1 MNAPERVYL
10 KANLKGDMW
19 WLDNEGTEYI
29 RADLYDAAKARI
41 AELEQALSRSNQ
53 AECSALEARIQV
65 LEAAVRRQVE
75 NIERWLETG
84 EPASAE
90 ESKSIYEQ
98 LKGCDSM
105 TARLDIR
112 ESRIR
117 ELEAAQEWQP
127 IGTAPHGIN
136 VLLAYWDEF
145 TSQWKVEV
153 GMASWGWRRNGVS
166 NISLHGHATHWM
178 LLPNPPAAECSSH
191 D

>member
-1 MNAPERVYL
+1 MQIDENA
-10 KANLKGDMW
+10 
-19 WLDNEGTEYI
+19 
-29 RADLYDAAKARI
+29 
-41 AELEQALSRSNQ
+41 
-53 AECSALEARIQV
+53 
-65 LEAAVRRQVE
+65 LEAAVLAYDCKRCE
-75 NIERWLETG
+75 IHGAG
-84 EPASAE
+84 EKPMS
-90 ESKSIYEQ
+90 Q
-98 LKGCDSM
+98 
-105 TARLDIR
+105 RNR
-112 ESRIR
+112 ESIAPMIAAAIAAYEAAEARVR